1 MKQSQLVITY
11 RKGRFLAA
19 YFHLPRQEGD
29 ASARTEELAGGLLVD
44 FAADGRPIGVEI
56 LSPEEVDLPRLNEL
70 LVREG
75 LEPLTAEDLEPLT
88 AA

>member
-29 ASARTEELAGGLLVD
+29 G
-44 FAADGRPIGVEI
+44 
-56 LSPEEVDLPRLNEL
+56 
-70 LVREG
+70 
-75 LEPLTAEDLEPLT
+75 
-88 AA
+88 